1 VSDVPPP
8 PPPPPP
14 PSDYPGN
21 YYGAAGADVREH
33 PAGTTV
39 LVLGILSLVICGL
52 LGPIAWVKGNTAK
65 REMEAQPGV
74 QWSNRGSITAGRICG
89 MIASIL
95 LIVGVV
101 AFVVLVATAS

>member
-1 VSDVPPP
+1 M
-8 PPPPPP
+8 P
-14 PSDYPGN
+14 PSGYSGD
-21 YYGAAGADVREH
+21 YYGSPGGGMVREH

-52 LGPIAWVKGNTAK
+52 LGPFAWVKGNKAR
-65 REMEAQPGV
+65 REMDAQPGV

-101 AFVVLVATAS
+101 AFIGLIAASGNN

>member
-1 VSDVPPP
+1 VPPP
-8 PPPPPP
+8 PPPG
-14 PSDYPGN
+14 D
-21 YYGAAGADVREH
+21 YYGSSGGAVREH

-52 LGPIAWVKGNTAK
+52 LGPIAWVKGNNAK
-65 REMEAQPGV
+65 REMDSQPGV

-101 AFVVLVATAS
+101 VFVLLVATSSSNN

>member
-1 VSDVPPP
+1 M
-8 PPPPPP
+8 
-14 PSDYPGN
+14 
-21 YYGAAGADVREH
+21 
-33 PAGTTV
+33 

-65 REMEAQPGV
+65 REMDAQPGV

-95 LIVGVV
+95 LIVGIVLFI
-101 AFVVLVATAS
+101 ALVAAAGGD

>member
-1 VSDVPPP
+1 MGDYGSSD
-8 PPPPPP
+8 
-14 PSDYPGN
+14 
-21 YYGAAGADVREH
+21 GAVREH

-52 LGPIAWVKGNTAK
+52 LGPIAWAKGNSAK
-65 REMEAQPGV
+65 REMDAQPGV

-95 LIVGVV
+95 LIISVV
-101 AFVVLVATAS
+101 VVVLVVAAGN

>member
-1 VSDVPPP
+1 M
-8 PPPPPP
+8 
-14 PSDYPGN
+14 
-21 YYGAAGADVREH
+21 REH

-52 LGPIAWVKGNTAK
+52 LGPIAWAKGTSAK
-65 REMEAQPGV
+65 REMDAEPGV

-95 LIVGVV
+95 LIITVV
-101 AFVVLVATAS
+101 VVVLVVAAGN

>member
-1 VSDVPPP
+1 M
-8 PPPPPP
+8 
-14 PSDYPGN
+14 
-21 YYGAAGADVREH
+21 REH

-52 LGPIAWVKGNTAK
+52 LGPIAWVKGNNAK
-65 REMEAQPGV
+65 REMDSQPGV
-74 QWSNRGSITAGRICG
+74 HWSNRGSITAGRICG

-101 AFVVLVATAS
+101 VFVLLIATSNSNN

>member
-1 VSDVPPP
+1 MG
-8 PPPPPP
+8 
-14 PSDYPGN
+14 DYGSSG
-21 YYGAAGADVREH
+21 GAVREH

-52 LGPIAWVKGNTAK
+52 LGPIAWVKGNKAK
-65 REMEAQPGV
+65 REMDSQPGV

-101 AFVVLVATAS
+101 VFVLLVATSSSNN